1 MKNKI
6 ICFLLLISFSTFG
19 VFAQQNGVKFQFGVF
34 GENGNFFNALKASDI
49 QIVQDKK
56 SLQVASVE
64 LKTADALEIV
74 IMIDASVSQER
85 TLPDE
90 KRAAAYFI
98 NDILKKGKDK
108 VAIVK
113 FTNTFS
119 FVQDLTDDLAK
130 AQSELKKIEFE
141 APKGYIGG
149 GIVVGG
155 PPGKI
160 PPADLAGS
168 TSLWDSV
175 KQISEAFVQIKTNNA
190 RRAIILITDGVN
202 TFGETKLKEAIEA
215 SIKTQIPVY
224 AIGIGD
230 EYYGGVDKKTLKKLT
245 EQTGGLVI
253 LAKEKLADLPVQA
266 KIFEQGLRSV
276 YEVTFSPGPTN
287 SKNLQEI
294 DLQIINP
301 ELRKQKLQI
310 VQPKGFFP
318 PN

>member
-6 ICFLLLISFSTFG
+6 IYFLLLLNLAAFG
-19 VFAQQNGVKFQFGVF
+19 VFAQQTAVKFQFGVF
-34 GENGNFFNALKASDI
+34 SENGNFFGRLKVSDI

-56 SLQVASVE
+56 SLQAASFE
-64 LKTADALEIV
+64 LKTENPLEIV
-74 IMIDASVSQER
+74 IMIDASASQER

-113 FTNTFS
+113 FTGKFS

-130 AQSELKKIEFE
+130 AQAELKKIEFE
-141 APKGYIGG
+141 PPKGYIGG
-149 GIVVGG
+149 GIMVSVPNKKSDDFKTGT
-155 PPGKI
+155 
-160 PPADLAGS
+160 
-168 TSLWDSV
+168 TSIWDSV
-175 KQISEAFVQIKTNNA
+175 KQISDAFLQIKSNNA
-190 RRAIILITDGVN
+190 QRAIILITDGVN
-202 TFGETKLKEAIEA
+202 TFGETKLKEAIES

-230 EYYGGVDKKTLKKLT
+230 EYYGGVDKKTLKKLA
-245 EQTGGLVI
+245 EQTGGLLIV
-253 LAKEKLADLPVQA
+253 AKQKLEDFPVQA
-266 KIFEQGLRSV
+266 KTFEQGLRSV

-294 DLQIINP
+294 DVQIINP

-310 VQPKGFFP
+310 VQPNGFFP
-318 PN
+318 LN